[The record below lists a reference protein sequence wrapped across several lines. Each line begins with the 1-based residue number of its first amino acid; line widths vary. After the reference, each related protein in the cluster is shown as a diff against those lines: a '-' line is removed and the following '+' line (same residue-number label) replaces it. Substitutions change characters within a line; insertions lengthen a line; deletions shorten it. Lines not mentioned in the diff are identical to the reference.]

1 MNFKVYL
8 DTNLIIEHCWWK
20 YFGEEKDKMSREVEL
35 IEKGFQGSYD
45 IYFSYINMM
54 ELSNHL
60 TDWFLLEKVIK
71 SGFGYPYFK
80 REKMKYSLIQKQ
92 KDFINDIIKDYQ
104 NSPYVFYIEIDKMSN
119 EFLKQAKLLVDNYV
133 EFEDALHFLFAQ
145 ASETDYFITKDNEL
159 RIRLHNIISKKLIK
173 ISKPPLLIEPSKFL
187 KLLNK

>member
-1 MNFKVYL
+1 MNLKVYL

-20 YFGEEKDKMSREVEL
+20 YFSEEKNKMTKEVEL

-54 ELSNHL
+54 ELSSHL
-60 TDWFLLEKVIK
+60 TDWYLLERVIK

-80 REKMKYSLIQKQ
+80 REKMKYSLTQKQ
-92 KDFINDIIKDYQ
+92 KDVINNIIKEYQ

-119 EFLKQAKLLVDNYV
+119 EFLNQAKILVDNYM

-145 ASETDYFITKDNEL
+145 ASETDYFITKDSEL
-159 RIRLHNIISKKLIK
+159 RIRLQNIISKKIVD
-173 ISKPPLLIEPSKFL
+173 IPKPPSLIEPSKFL